1 MKQIKSMKKQIGN
14 KKVGLVLGSGSAKG
28 LSHIGVLKYLEEAE
42 INIDFIAGSSIG
54 AMIGGAY
61 AAGISINEIED
72 IAIKTDLA
80 SSVKYFLPTISKSGL
95 ISGLKVKEFLR
106 NVVGDIN
113 IEDLK
118 IPFAATATD
127 IFTGQEI
134 DFKNG
139 NLVEAI
145 RASISVPIIFQPVI
159 YNDQILVDG
168 GLANP
173 LPINVACKMGA
184 DFIIA
189 VNVMPSLDKTT
200 TGKRKENNN
209 LQDSTFT
216 AEMKSAMRKKLG
228 ALNIDYKWIKK
239 LLTNKGKY
247 NVPGLKRVLNQSVY
261 ITQRKL
267 ARLSIE
273 LYRPDILIEPDIPFA
288 GFFDFYKAKEII
300 DIGYKA
306 AQDAFYENKLLTK

>member
-1 MKQIKSMKKQIGN
+1 MVGKIVEN

-28 LSHIGVLKYLEEAE
+28 LSHIGVLQFLEEADIK
-42 INIDFIAGSSIG
+42 INYIAGSSIG

-61 AAGISINEIED
+61 AAGISINEIAD

-95 ISGLKVKEFLR
+95 ISGIKVKEFLR
-106 NVVGDIN
+106 NVVGDID

-134 DFKNG
+134 DFNKG

-159 YNDQILVDG
+159 HNDQILVDG

-173 LPINVACKMGA
+173 LPINVVCKMGA

-189 VNVMPSLDKTT
+189 VNVMPSLDKTN
-200 TGKRKENNN
+200 TGKRKEKNN
-209 LQDSTFT
+209 LQNSTFT
-216 AEMKSAMRKKLG
+216 AEMKSVMRKKLE
-228 ALNIDYKWIKK
+228 ALNIDYKWVK
-239 LLTNKGKY
+239 
-247 NVPGLKRVLNQSVY
+247 
-261 ITQRKL
+261 
-267 ARLSIE
+267 
-273 LYRPDILIEPDIPFA
+273 
-288 GFFDFYKAKEII
+288 
-300 DIGYKA
+300 
-306 AQDAFYENKLLTK
+306 

>member
-1 MKQIKSMKKQIGN
+1 MVGKIVEN

-28 LSHIGVLKYLEEAE
+28 LSHIGVLQFLEEADIK
-42 INIDFIAGSSIG
+42 INYIAGSSIG

-61 AAGISINEIED
+61 AAGISINEIAD

-95 ISGLKVKEFLR
+95 ISGIKVKEFLR
-106 NVVGDIN
+106 NVVGDID

-134 DFKNG
+134 DFNKG

-159 YNDQILVDG
+159 HNDQILVDG

-173 LPINVACKMGA
+173 LPINVVCKMGA

-189 VNVMPSLDKTT
+189 VNVMPSLDKTN
-200 TGKRKENNN
+200 TGKRKEKNN
-209 LQDSTFT
+209 LQNSTFT
-216 AEMKSAMRKKLG
+216 AEMKSAMHKKLE
-228 ALNIDYKWIKK
+228 ALNIDYKWVKK

-247 NVPGLKRVLNQSVY
+247 NVPGLKKVLNQSVY

-267 ARLSIE
+267 ARLTIE

-306 AQDAFYENKLLTK
+306 AQKAFYENKLLTK

>member
-1 MKQIKSMKKQIGN
+1 MKKQIGN

-28 LSHIGVLKYLEEAE
+28 LSHIGVLKLLEEMD
-42 INIDFIAGSSIG
+42 IKIDYIAGSSIG

-61 AAGISINEIED
+61 AAGISINEIEE
-72 IAIKTDLA
+72 IALKTGLA

-95 ISGLKVKEFLR
+95 ITGTKVKEFLK
-106 NVVGDIN
+106 NIVGDIE
-113 IEDLK
+113 IENLK
-118 IPFAATATD
+118 IPFVATATD

-134 DFKNG
+134 IFNKG

-159 YNDQILVDG
+159 HDNQILVDG

-173 LPINVACKMGA
+173 LPINVVRKMGA

-189 VNVMPSLDKTT
+189 VNVMPSLGKTN
-200 TGKRKENNN
+200 TGKGEENND
-209 LQDSTFT
+209 LMASVFT
-216 AEMKSAMRKKLG
+216 SKMKSAMRKKLE
-228 ALNIDYKWIKK
+228 ALNIDYKWIKE
-239 LLTNKGKY
+239 LLANKGKY
-247 NVPGLKRVLNQSVY
+247 NVPGLKKVLNQSVY

-288 GFFDFYKAKEII
+288 GFFDFYKAKEVIN
-300 DIGYKA
+300 IGYKA
-306 AQDAFYENKLLTK
+306 AQKAFYENKLLTK

>member
-1 MKQIKSMKKQIGN
+1 MVGKIVEN

-28 LSHIGVLKYLEEAE
+28 LSHIGVLKLLEEVD
-42 INIDFIAGSSIG
+42 IKIDYIAGSSIG

-61 AAGISINEIED
+61 AAGISINEIAD

-95 ISGLKVKEFLR
+95 ITGTKVKEFLKDI
-106 NVVGDIN
+106 VGDIE
-113 IEDLK
+113 IENLE

-134 DFKNG
+134 DFNKG

-159 YNDQILVDG
+159 HNDQILVDG

-173 LPINVACKMGA
+173 LPINVVCKMGA

-189 VNVMPSLDKTT
+189 VNVMPSLDKTN

-216 AEMKSAMRKKLG
+216 AEMKSAMRKKLES
-228 ALNIDYKWIKK
+228 LNIDYKWIKK
-239 LLTNKGKY
+239 LLANKGKY
-247 NVPGLKRVLNQSVY
+247 NIPGFKKVLNQSVY

-306 AQDAFYENKLLTK
+306 AQKAFYENKLLTK

>member
-1 MKQIKSMKKQIGN
+1 MKNQIGN

-42 INIDFIAGSSIG
+42 IKIDFIAGSSIG

-72 IAIKTDLA
+72 IALKTDLA

-95 ISGLKVKEFLR
+95 ISGTKVKEFLR
-106 NVVGDIN
+106 DIVGDIE
-113 IEDLK
+113 IENLK
-118 IPFAATATD
+118 IPFTATATD

-134 DFKNG
+134 NFNKG

-145 RASISVPIIFQPVI
+145 RASISVPVIFQPVI
-159 YNDQILVDG
+159 HGDQILVDG
-168 GLANP
+168 GLSNP
-173 LPINVACKMGA
+173 LPINVVCKMGA

-189 VNVMPSLDKTT
+189 VNVMPALNKT
-200 TGKRKENNN
+200 KPVKKKENEN
-209 LQDSTFT
+209 LRASALT
-216 AEMKSAMRKKLG
+216 AEMKSAMRKKLE
-228 ALNIDYKWIKK
+228 ALNIDDRWIKV
-239 LLTNKGKY
+239 LLTKKKKY
-247 NVPGLKRVLNQSVY
+247 NVPGLISVMVQSVY

-267 ARLSIE
+267 ARLSIQ
-273 LYRPDILIEPDIPFA
+273 LYKPDILIEPDIPFA
-288 GFFDFYKAKEII
+288 GFFDFYKAREII

-306 AQDAFYENKLLTK
+306 AQDAFYDNNL

>member
-1 MKQIKSMKKQIGN
+1 MVRKMIKN

-28 LSHIGVLKYLEEAE
+28 LSHIGVIKFLKEMD
-42 INIDFIAGSSIG
+42 IKIDYIVGSSIG

-72 IAIKTDLA
+72 IALKTDLA

-95 ISGLKVKEFLR
+95 ISGTKVKKFIEDT
-106 NVVGDIN
+106 VGDIE
-113 IEDLK
+113 IENLK
-118 IPFAATATD
+118 IPFVATATD
-127 IFTGQEI
+127 IFTGEEI
-134 DFKNG
+134 DFNKG

-145 RASISVPIIFQPVI
+145 RASISVPIIFQPVVH
-159 YNDQILVDG
+159 NDQILVDG

-189 VNVMPSLDKTT
+189 VNVIPLLDKTN
-200 TGKRKENNN
+200 TGKKKENNN
-209 LQDSTFT
+209 LQNSTFT
-216 AEMKSAMRKKLG
+216 AEMKSAMRKKLE
-228 ALNIDYKWIKK
+228 ALNIDYKWVKK

-247 NVPGLKRVLNQSVY
+247 NVPGLKKVLNQSIY

-267 ARLSIE
+267 VQLTIE
-273 LYRPDILIEPDIPFA
+273 LYRPDILIEPNVPSV
-288 GFFDFYKAKEII
+288 GFFDFYKAREII
-300 DIGYKA
+300 DIGYEA
-306 AQDAFYENKLLTK
+306 AQKAFYENKLLTK

>member
-1 MKQIKSMKKQIGN
+1 MKNQIGN

-42 INIDFIAGSSIG
+42 IKIDFIAGSSIG

-72 IAIKTDLA
+72 IALKTDLA

-95 ISGLKVKEFLR
+95 ISGTKVKEFLR
-106 NVVGDIN
+106 DIVGDIE
-113 IEDLK
+113 IENLK
-118 IPFAATATD
+118 IPFTATATD

-134 DFKNG
+134 NFNKG

-145 RASISVPIIFQPVI
+145 RASISVPVIFQPVI
-159 YNDQILVDG
+159 HGDQILVDG
-168 GLANP
+168 GLSNP
-173 LPINVACKMGA
+173 LPINVAREMGA
-184 DFIIA
+184 GFIIA
-189 VNVMPSLDKTT
+189 VNVMPSLNKTNT
-200 TGKRKENNN
+200 VNGKNSNVRM
-209 LQDSTFT
+209 SAFT
-216 AEMKSAMRKKLG
+216 QEMKSAMRKKLE
-228 ALNIDYKWIKK
+228 ALNIDDKWIRK
-239 LLTNKGKY
+239 LLTKKKKY
-247 NVPGLKRVLNQSVY
+247 NVPGLKKVLNQSVY

-300 DIGYKA
+300 DIGYKS
-306 AQDAFYENKLLTK
+306 AQDAFYDNNL

>member
-1 MKQIKSMKKQIGN
+1 MKKQIGN

-28 LSHIGVLKYLEEAE
+28 LSHIGVLKLLEEMD
-42 INIDFIAGSSIG
+42 IKIDCIAGSSIG

-72 IAIKTDLA
+72 IALKTDLA
-80 SSVKYFLPTISKSGL
+80 SSVKYFIPTISKSGL
-95 ISGLKVKEFLR
+95 ISGVKVTEFLR
-106 NVVGDIN
+106 NVIGDID
-113 IEDLK
+113 IEDLE

-139 NLVEAI
+139 NLVEAM

-159 YNDQILVDG
+159 HNDQILVDG

-173 LPINVACKMGA
+173 LPINIVREMGA

-189 VNVMPSLDKTT
+189 VNVIPSLDKTN
-200 TGKRKENNN
+200 TGKRKENDNR
-209 LQDSTFT
+209 QIAAFT
-216 AEMKSAMRKKLG
+216 SDVKAAMREKLEW
-228 ALNIDYKWIKK
+228 LNIDYKWVKK
-239 LLTNKGKY
+239 LLAGKGKY
-247 NVPGLKRVLNQSVY
+247 NVPGLKKVLNQSVY

-288 GFFDFYKAKEII
+288 GFFDFYKAREII
-300 DIGYKA
+300 DIGYKT
-306 AQDAFYENKLLTK
+306 AQDAFYDKNL

>member
-1 MKQIKSMKKQIGN
+1 MKKQIGN

-28 LSHIGVLKYLEEAE
+28 LSHIGVIKLLEEMD
-42 INIDFIAGSSIG
+42 IKIDYIAGSSIG

-61 AAGISINEIED
+61 AAGVSINEIED
-72 IAIKTDLA
+72 IALKTDLA

-95 ISGLKVKEFLR
+95 ISGLKVKEFLKD
-106 NVVGDIN
+106 VVGDIN

-127 IFTGQEI
+127 ILTGQEI

-159 YNDQILVDG
+159 HNDQILVDG

-173 LPINVACKMGA
+173 LPINVACEMGA

-189 VNVMPSLDKTT
+189 VNVMPSLDKTN
-200 TGKRKENNN
+200 TGIRKENNN
-209 LQDSTFT
+209 RQVLALAS
-216 AEMKSAMRKKLG
+216 EMKAAMREKLEW
-228 ALNIDYKWIKK
+228 LNIDYKWIKK
-239 LLTNKGKY
+239 LLANKGKY
-247 NVPGLKRVLNQSVY
+247 NIPGLKKVLNQSVY

-273 LYRPDILIEPDIPFA
+273 LYKPDILIEPDIPFA
-288 GFFDFYKAKEII
+288 GFFDFYKAKEIT

-306 AQDAFYENKLLTK
+306 AQKAFYENKLLTK

>member
-1 MKQIKSMKKQIGN
+1 MKKQIGN

-28 LSHIGVLKYLEEAE
+28 LSHIGVLKFIEEMDIE
-42 INIDFIAGSSIG
+42 IDYIAGSSIG

-61 AAGISINEIED
+61 AAGISVNEIED

-80 SSVKYFLPTISKSGL
+80 SSVKYFIPTISKSGL
-95 ISGLKVKEFLR
+95 ITGTKVKEFLKDI
-106 NVVGDIN
+106 VGDIE
-113 IEDLK
+113 IENLE

-134 DFKNG
+134 DFNKG

-159 YNDQILVDG
+159 YNNQILVDG

-189 VNVMPSLDKTT
+189 VNIMPSLDKTN

-216 AEMKSAMRKKLG
+216 AEMKSAMQKKLE

-239 LLTNKGKY
+239 LLANKGKY
-247 NVPGLKRVLNQSVY
+247 NIPGLKKVLNQSVY

-267 ARLSIE
+267 AQLSIE

-288 GFFDFYKAKEII
+288 GFFDFYKAREII

-306 AQDAFYENKLLTK
+306 AQDAFYDKNL

>member
-1 MKQIKSMKKQIGN
+1 MKQRKGMEKQIGD
-14 KKVGLVLGSGSAKG
+14 KKLGLVLGSGSAKG
-28 LSHIGVLKYLEEAE
+28 LSHIGVIKLLEEMD
-42 INIDFIAGSSIG
+42 IKIDYIAGSSIG

-61 AAGISINEIED
+61 AAGISVSEIED
-72 IAIKTDLA
+72 IALKTDLA
-80 SSVKYFLPTISKSGL
+80 SSVKYFLPTVSKSGL
-95 ISGLKVKEFLR
+95 ISGVKVTEFLKD
-106 NVVGDIN
+106 VVGDIN

-118 IPFAATATD
+118 IPFTATATD

-134 DFKNG
+134 IFNKG

-159 YNDQILVDG
+159 HNDQILVDG

-189 VNVMPSLDKTT
+189 VNVMPSLNKAKPD
-200 TGKRKENNN
+200 RKKGYNIPWI
-209 LQDSTFT
+209 SAITSG
-216 AEMKSAMRKKLG
+216 MKSTMRKRLEF
-228 ALNIDYKWIKK
+228 LNIDYKLIRK
-239 LLTNKGKY
+239 LSSNKGKY
-247 NVPGLKRVLNQSVY
+247 NVPGLKKVLNQSVY

-267 ARLSIE
+267 ALLSIE
-273 LYRPDILIEPDIPFA
+273 LYKPDILIEPDIPFA

-306 AQDAFYENKLLTK
+306 AQKAFYENNLLTK

>member
-1 MKQIKSMKKQIGN
+1 MKKQINN

-28 LSHIGVLKYLEEAE
+28 LSHIGVLKFIEELD
-42 INIDFIAGSSIG
+42 IKIDYIAGSSIG

-72 IAIKTDLA
+72 IALKTDLT
-80 SSVKYFLPTISKSGL
+80 STVKYLLPTISKSGL
-95 ISGLKVKEFLR
+95 ISGTKVKEFLKDI
-106 NVVGDIN
+106 VGDIE
-113 IEDLK
+113 IENLN
-118 IPFAATATD
+118 IPFIATATD

-134 DFKNG
+134 VFNKG

-145 RASISVPIIFQPVI
+145 RASISVPVIFQPVI
-159 YNDQILVDG
+159 HNNKILVDG

-173 LPINVACKMGA
+173 LPINVVCKMGA

-189 VNVMPSLDKTT
+189 VNVMPSLDKTN
-200 TGKRKENNN
+200 TGNRKENNS

-216 AEMKSAMRKKLG
+216 AEMKSAMQKKLE

-239 LLTNKGKY
+239 LLANKGKY
-247 NVPGLKRVLNQSVY
+247 NVPGLKKVLNQSVY

-273 LYRPDILIEPDIPFA
+273 LHRPDILIEPDVPFA
-288 GFFDFYKAKEII
+288 GFFDFYKAGEII
-300 DIGYKA
+300 DIGYKT
-306 AQDAFYENKLLTK
+306 AQNIFYNNNL

>member
-1 MKQIKSMKKQIGN
+1 MKKQIGN

-28 LSHIGVLKYLEEAE
+28 LSHIGVLKFIEEMD
-42 INIDFIAGSSIG
+42 IKIDYIAGSSIG
-54 AMIGGAY
+54 ALIGGAY
-61 AAGISINEIED
+61 AAGISVNEIED

-95 ISGLKVKEFLR
+95 ITGTKVKEFLKDI
-106 NVVGDIN
+106 VGDIE
-113 IEDLK
+113 IENLK
-118 IPFAATATD
+118 IPFSATATD

-134 DFKNG
+134 DFNKG

-159 YNDQILVDG
+159 YNNQILVDG

-173 LPINVACKMGA
+173 LPINVACKMGT

-189 VNVMPSLDKTT
+189 VNVMPSLDKTN

-216 AEMKSAMRKKLG
+216 AEMKYAMRKKLE

-239 LLTNKGKY
+239 LLANKGKY
-247 NVPGLKRVLNQSVY
+247 NIPGLKKVLNQSVY

-267 ARLSIE
+267 AQLSIE

-288 GFFDFYKAKEII
+288 GFFDFYKAREII

-306 AQDAFYENKLLTK
+306 AQDAFYDKNF

>member
-1 MKQIKSMKKQIGN
+1 MKNQIGN

-28 LSHIGVLKYLEEAE
+28 LSHIGVLKYLEEA
-42 INIDFIAGSSIG
+42 NIKIDYIAGSSIG

-61 AAGISINEIED
+61 AAGISIKEIED
-72 IAIKTDLA
+72 IALKTGLA
-80 SSVKYFLPTISKSGL
+80 SSVKYFIPSIPKSGL
-95 ISGLKVKEFLR
+95 ISGTKVKKFLL
-106 NVVGDIN
+106 DIIGNTEIEN
-113 IEDLK
+113 IE

-134 DFKNG
+134 VFNKG

-159 YNDQILVDG
+159 HDDQILVDG
-168 GLANP
+168 GLVNP
-173 LPINVACKMGA
+173 LPINVACEMGA
-184 DFIIA
+184 GFIIA
-189 VNVMPSLDKTT
+189 VNVMPSLNKAKPD
-200 TGKRKENNN
+200 RKKEY
-209 LQDSTFT
+209 SSPRISAITSR
-216 AEMKSAMRKKLG
+216 MKSAMRKRLES
-228 ALNIDYKWIKK
+228 LNIDYKLIKK
-239 LLTNKGKY
+239 LSSNRGKY
-247 NVPGLKRVLNQSVY
+247 NVPGLKKVLNQSVY

-288 GFFDFYKAKEII
+288 GFFDFYKAREII

-306 AQDAFYENKLLTK
+306 AQDAFYDKNL

>member
-1 MKQIKSMKKQIGN
+1 MKKQIGN

-28 LSHIGVLKYLEEAE
+28 LSHIGVLKFIEEMDIE
-42 INIDFIAGSSIG
+42 IDYIAGSSIG

-61 AAGISINEIED
+61 AAGISVNEIED

-80 SSVKYFLPTISKSGL
+80 SSVKYFIPTISKSGL
-95 ISGLKVKEFLR
+95 ITGTKVKEFLKDI
-106 NVVGDIN
+106 VGDIE
-113 IEDLK
+113 IENLD

-134 DFKNG
+134 DFNKG

-159 YNDQILVDG
+159 YNNQILVDG

-189 VNVMPSLDKTT
+189 VNIMPSLDKTN

-216 AEMKSAMRKKLG
+216 AEMKSAMQKKLE

-239 LLTNKGKY
+239 LLANKGKY
-247 NVPGLKRVLNQSVY
+247 NIPGLKKVLNQSVY

-267 ARLSIE
+267 AQLSIE

-288 GFFDFYKAKEII
+288 GFFDFYKAREII

-306 AQDAFYENKLLTK
+306 AQDAFYDKNL

>member
-1 MKQIKSMKKQIGN
+1 MKKQIGN

-28 LSHIGVLKYLEEAE
+28 LSHIGVIKLLEEMD
-42 INIDFIAGSSIG
+42 IKIDYIAGSSIG

-61 AAGISINEIED
+61 AAGISVNEIED
-72 IAIKTDLA
+72 IALKTDLA

-106 NVVGDIN
+106 NVVGDID

-118 IPFAATATD
+118 IPFVATATD

-134 DFKNG
+134 DFNKG

-159 YNDQILVDG
+159 YNNQILVDG

-189 VNVMPSLDKTT
+189 VNVMPSLDKTN

-216 AEMKSAMRKKLG
+216 AEMKSAMRKKLE
-228 ALNIDYKWIKK
+228 ALNIDYKWVKK
-239 LLTNKGKY
+239 LLANKGKY
-247 NVPGLKRVLNQSVY
+247 NIPGLKKVLNQSVY

-273 LYRPDILIEPDIPFA
+273 LYRPDVLIEPDIPFA
-288 GFFDFYKAKEII
+288 GFFDFYKASEII
-300 DIGYKA
+300 DIGYKT
-306 AQDAFYENKLLTK
+306 AQDAFYDKYL

>member
-1 MKQIKSMKKQIGN
+1 MKKQIGN

-28 LSHIGVLKYLEEAE
+28 LSHIGVLHFLEEAD
-42 INIDFIAGSSIG
+42 IKIDYIAGSSIG

-72 IAIKTDLA
+72 IALQTDLA
-80 SSVKYFLPTISKSGL
+80 SSVKYFIPTISKSGL
-95 ISGLKVKEFLR
+95 ITGTKVKEFLKDI
-106 NVVGDIN
+106 VGDIE
-113 IEDLK
+113 IENLN

-134 DFKNG
+134 DFNKG

-159 YNDQILVDG
+159 HNDQILVDG

-173 LPINVACKMGA
+173 LPINVACEMGA

-189 VNVMPSLDKTT
+189 VNVMPSLDKTN

-216 AEMKSAMRKKLG
+216 AEMKSAMRKKLE

-239 LLTNKGKY
+239 LLANKGKY
-247 NVPGLKRVLNQSVY
+247 NIPGLKKVLNQSVY

-288 GFFDFYKAKEII
+288 GFFDFYKAREII

-306 AQDAFYENKLLTK
+306 AQDAFCDKNL